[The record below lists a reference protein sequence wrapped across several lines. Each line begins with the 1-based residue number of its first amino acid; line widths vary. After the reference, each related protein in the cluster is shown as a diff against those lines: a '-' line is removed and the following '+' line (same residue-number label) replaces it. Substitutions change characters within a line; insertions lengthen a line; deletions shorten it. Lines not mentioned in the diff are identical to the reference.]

1 MVWRT
6 EQLHHPSVVPL
17 LKVDLDEV
25 RVVTLGDEHGEDRVA
40 VLAHT
45 ASHPECNRA
54 VLFSLPVGG
63 GGSARL
69 KGQICPGG
77 LWLLGHREALRGYAY
92 RPAGPGGSTIILG
105 GP

>member
-1 MVWRT
+1 MACLEASGPPAQQPEGRSVWRT

-25 RVVTLGDEHGEDRVA
+25 RVVTLGDEHSEDRVA

-63 GGSARL
+63 GGSARIADRSVL
-69 KGQICPGG
+69 
-77 LWLLGHREALRGYAY
+77 EASGC
-92 RPAGPGGSTIILG
+92 
-105 GP
+105 